1 MLSHLNGVTSYGWRV
16 SELRGV
22 AHRHDHGGGRL
33 PAPVRVQVAG
43 LPPWEDALAER
54 GVRDGHRGAGVALD
68 ALKTHRAGV
77 GAVLQADGAGGV
89 SLYRR
94 DDKTLVVVRQS
105 PLADAVRGALPIG
118 GWRSHLCRTG

>member
-43 LPPWEDALAER
+43 LPPWEDARQNAEYET
-54 GVRDGHRGAGVALD
+54 VTAALE
-68 ALKTHRAGV
+68 LHWM
-77 GAVLQADGAGGV
+77 
-89 SLYRR
+89 
-94 DDKTLVVVRQS
+94 
-105 PLADAVRGALPIG
+105 P
-118 GWRSHLCRTG
+118 